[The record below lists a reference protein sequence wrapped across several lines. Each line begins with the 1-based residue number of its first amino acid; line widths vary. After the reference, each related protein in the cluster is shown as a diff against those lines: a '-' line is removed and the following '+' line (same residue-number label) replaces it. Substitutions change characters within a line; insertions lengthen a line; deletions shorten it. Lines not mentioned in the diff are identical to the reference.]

1 VFLSQ
6 STSVGFFIKTKRR
19 NLNMPL
25 GIGYL
30 GSSSLQISVANA
42 EILPSSPSNWTTPYN
57 FYKFSFKNDQDCH
70 IIINGGNQIFIRA
83 NQGFEMNEIDDT
95 ITSFKI
101 VESGITFN
109 WIGTY

>member
-1 VFLSQ
+1 MAFR
-6 STSVGFFIKTKRR
+6 I
-19 NLNMPL
+19 

-30 GSSSLQISVANA
+30 GSSSLQTSTANA
-42 EILPSSPSNWTTPYN
+42 EILPSSPSDWTIPYN

-83 NQGFEMNEIDDT
+83 NQGFEMDEMDKP

-101 VESGITFN
+101 AESSITYN
-109 WIGTY
+109 WVGTY